1 MRTRTLP
8 SMTITFARSKSN
20 PAPVLTLMLNTDS
33 SSVQRLGV
41 QHPFAVITH
50 LVMHQPTVADLSG
63 ELFRAEHSATA
74 EKARNVLEQWDAVLH
89 AEELPESVPLEP
101 SASLFDAPLTHVTLD
116 YENARDMF
124 NQNSGR
130 IVFDN
135 LTAQNIAAV
144 IWRFHWERVYGFTG
158 QSLDWI
164 THISEQV
171 WRQYGYDRQRPFINP
186 DIELCLD
193 SIVGDNACDSGTVAE
208 YFTANPQALAQAIED
223 SPHIISPAPDGQVQ
237 NQVQVNI
244 AGIEYVY
251 DWMFIEQDYLG
262 VLVAFRAAQW
272 ARECGLQ
279 LQEAD

>member
-50 LVMHQPTVADLSG
+50 LVMHQPAVADG
-63 ELFRAEHSATA
+63 ELFRAEHSTTA
-74 EKARNVLEQWDAVLH
+74 EKARNVLAQWDAVLH
-89 AEELPESVPLEP
+89 TEELSD
-101 SASLFDAPLTHVTLD
+101 SAPPKSTTSTCDTPLTHVTLE

-124 NQNSGR
+124 DGSCGR

-135 LTAQNIAAV
+135 LTPENIGSV
-144 IWRFHWERVYGFTG
+144 MWDYHWRRVYGFTG
-158 QSLDWI
+158 RNLDWI
-164 THISEQV
+164 IHTSEQV
-171 WRQYGYDRQRPFINP
+171 GHQYATGKQEPFINP
-186 DIELCLD
+186 DIESCLD
-193 SIVGDNACDSGTVAE
+193 NIVGDNACDSGTVAE

-279 LQEAD
+279 LQQAD